1 MKIKE
6 QDLIELGFER
16 NDETAESSGYPNDW
30 YYYTYDFKG
39 GFSLISCDNEEA
51 KSSGWY
57 VEIFDYEWVK
67 FKTIK
72 EVKQIINLVNKAL
85 I

>member
-6 QDLIELGFER
+6 QDLIDLGFER
-16 NDETAESSGYPNDW
+16 NDEPADNSYPNDW
-30 YYYTYDFKG
+30 HYYTYDFKG
-39 GFSLISCDNEEA
+39 NFSLISCDNEEGE
-51 KSSGWY
+51 SNGWY
-57 VEIFDYEWVK
+57 VEIFDYEWLK

-72 EVKQIINLVNKAL
+72 EVKQLINLVNNAL

>member
-6 QDLIELGFER
+6 QDLIKLGFKI
-16 NDETAESSGYPNDW
+16 NHETVESSGYPNDW

-39 GFSLISCDNEEA
+39 GFSLISCDNEE
-51 KSSGWY
+51 SESNGWY
-57 VEIFDYEWVK
+57 VEIFDYESMK

-72 EVKQIINLVNKAL
+72 EVKQLINLVNNAL
-85 I
+85 T